1 MQKPTKAEMANSL
14 DSFQIIE
21 DAPQRTVLD
30 RSTLEAWSIC
40 PWQAHAIETAEP
52 KLIVG
57 ELAVAGTL
65 AHDCFAAGTKLWIE
79 SGMQVSIRD
88 IANEI
93 TNAAV
98 DARPDLQPDVID
110 STSRAAWD
118 WAEYLN
124 KFGHANNILAFDGG
138 DDCNRSGQMSITMG
152 NIDVTSEVDFLRF
165 AGNEGFE
172 DDFKTGW
179 KDWTDDAIRDSF
191 QFQMHAALIFHNFP
205 AVETL
210 YVRVWNTRRHTRTPW
225 TTFQRRDVGRY
236 VARISSAVAV
246 RMSGDT
252 TPWPSSTKCAICP
265 VAKLCPAADDVV
277 KLDNDPQAMLAK
289 LVAVTA
295 QADSLKDALTL
306 HVDATQADVVLP
318 SGDAFGRNKPAPVT
332 KSGAEKKRAVSLY
345 QRGEAGLAVARPG
358 EAS

>member
-1 MQKPTKAEMANSL
+1 MATGKGGNVKKPTKAEMVNSL

-21 DAPQRTVLD
+21 DAPARTVLD
-30 RSTLEAWSIC
+30 RSTLEAWSVC
-40 PWQAHAIETAEP
+40 PYQAHAIETAEP

-65 AHDCFAAGTKLWIE
+65 AHDCFSAGTKLWIE
-79 SGMQVSIRD
+79 SGMGVAVRD

-98 DARPDLQPDVID
+98 DSRPDLQPDVIK
-110 STSRAAWD
+110 STSSSAWD

-124 KFGHANNILAFDGG
+124 KFGHINNILAFDGG
-138 DDCNRSGQMSITMG
+138 DDYNRSGQLSMSMG
-152 NIDVTSEVDFLRF
+152 NLEPSSEVDFLRF

-225 TTFQRRDVGRY
+225 TTFHRRDVGRY
-236 VARISSAVAV
+236 VARISSAIAV

-252 TPWPSSTKCAICP
+252 TPWPTIEKCRICA
-265 VAKLCPAADDVV
+265 VASQCPACDTFTGP
-277 KLDNDPQAMLAK
+277 DPIALGQR
-289 LVAVTA
+289 LVALEA
-295 QADSLKDALTL
+295 AYDATKAACEA
-306 HVDATQADVVLP
+306 HVDAMQRDIELP
-318 SGDAFGRNKPAPVT
+318 GGVRVGRNRPKPIT
-332 KSGAEKKRAVSLY
+332 KSGAEKKQPVSIY
-345 QRGEAGLAVARPG
+345 QTKESSNG
-358 EAS
+358 